1 MNRAAHLA
9 LVVAVAALVA
19 GCGGSSGGAPTAAS
33 SSSSAPSTP
42 SSGGSLEA
50 LALTAAEATKYGGQ
64 PVGANPP
71 VSTALGRGPGATLD
85 VCNASF
91 PSEALR
97 QERYQEFFTA
107 PDDPKTIVES
117 NEVVRYQPGGTAQ
130 AYRELR
136 SVVRH
141 CTAMSTHGFRVSKPK
156 IDPRSTNLA
165 AHQLTLEFSQSHAGK
180 TVYSAAVYQYEGDL
194 FDGIYV
200 FRGSPQDAL
209 TAVRR
214 LAHYIAP
221 KLATAAAP
229 AV

>member
-50 LALTAAEATKYGGQ
+50 LALTAAEVT
-64 PVGANPP
+64 
-71 VSTALGRGPGATLD
+71 
-85 VCNASF
+85 
-91 PSEALR
+91 
-97 QERYQEFFTA
+97 
-107 PDDPKTIVES
+107 
-117 NEVVRYQPGGTAQ
+117 
-130 AYRELR
+130 
-136 SVVRH
+136 
-141 CTAMSTHGFRVSKPK
+141 K

-194 FDGIYV
+194 FDGVYV